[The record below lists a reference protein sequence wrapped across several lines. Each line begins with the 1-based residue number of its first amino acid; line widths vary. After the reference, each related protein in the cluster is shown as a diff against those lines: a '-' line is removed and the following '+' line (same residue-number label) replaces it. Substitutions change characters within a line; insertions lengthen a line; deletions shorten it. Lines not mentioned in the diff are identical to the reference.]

1 MTPTLAVQ
9 DPQSLQ
15 LPVKNHILF
24 LGKEDRTIQGV
35 EETEVKL
42 STESL
47 GLSNYAL
54 SLTWFVLTQHCRV
67 SLGSALDSL
76 SFFSPHAHFPP
87 LALIPAIILSSLYPL
102 LVTIIS

>member
-1 MTPTLAVQ
+1 MMLIVLILMTPTLAVQ

-35 EETEVKL
+35 EETELKL

-54 SLTWFVLTQHCRV
+54 SLTWFALILHNGASLV
-67 SLGSALDSL
+67 SVLDSS
-76 SFFSPHAHFPP
+76 SFFSPHAHIPP
-87 LALIPAIILSSLYPL
+87 LALIPAIAF
-102 LVTIIS
+102 